1 MTSRTLA
8 VLPVLVV
15 ASLFAFGAVAD
26 RALEGQARRAGE
38 AAAVR
43 AEETARLTAASVRAA
58 LARLEQKVLEGQA
71 PDGVAA
77 ERLAVPPSPSIPRVP
92 GIPYTDRSRDELAK
106 LLHSRASTSSG
117 LPVAVVARLAL
128 GDAAFSSPD
137 GAAPPDVAE
146 RLLGG
151 ALPVRPEDLPV
162 LAGALGVGGDPR
174 VGRLQERLRS
184 APDAAELPVV
194 PAFRRTR
201 VSAGVEGWARDG
213 GESVRYVLPLDRLLA
228 LAGVAERAAF
238 APVGDEASGTPEVNS
253 GVPPSARSLGDR
265 GAGGRHRVAVP
276 ETTGLLLDVNV
287 AAPETLRLRRLR
299 LALWLAVA
307 ASILCLAAVR
317 RALAAEAR
325 ANAREKAFLASV
337 THELRTPLTAIRLFG
352 ETLAEGRGE
361 PREYGELVAQES
373 QRLEA
378 LVEQVLAATRV
389 EAAPTFTRVQPAE
402 LVRSAVALIAPR
414 AERRAVTVA
423 VRAADE
429 LPGALWDGEAVRRAV
444 LNLLDNAIRHGRAA
458 GRVEVRAEA
467 QGDEV
472 AVSVSDDGPGIGRRE
487 RKGLF
492 RRFGRGEGASA
503 GSGLGLHLVQAVVQ
517 AHGGRIDL
525 ASEEGRGCTFTL
537 RLPFRPPER
546 PKSERPK

>member
-1 MTSRTLA
+1 MTSRTMA
-8 VLPVLVV
+8 VLPFLVV
-15 ASLFAFGAVAD
+15 ASLLAFGAVAD
-26 RALEGQARRAGE
+26 RALEGQARRAAE
-38 AAAVR
+38 AAALR

-58 LARLEQKVLEGQA
+58 LARLEQEVLAGQA

-77 ERLAVPPSPSIPRVP
+77 ERLAVPPLSMPRVS
-92 GIPYTDRSRDELAK
+92 GIPYRHRSRDELAK
-106 LLHSRASTSSG
+106 MLHSRASTSSG

-128 GDAAFSSPD
+128 GDAAFSLPG
-137 GAAPPDVAE
+137 GAAPPDVRE
-146 RLLGG
+146 LLLDGT
-151 ALPVRPEDLPV
+151 LPVRPEDLPV
-162 LAGALGVGGDPR
+162 LARALGVGDDPR

-184 APDAAELPVV
+184 APDADVLPVL

-201 VSAGVEGWARDG
+201 VGSGVEGWGRDRV
-213 GESVRYVLPLDRLLA
+213 ETVRYVVSLDRLLV
-228 LAGVAERAAF
+228 LAGVAERAAP
-238 APVGDEASGTPEVNS
+238 APAGRTPYSGTPEVNS
-253 GVPPSARSLGDR
+253 GVPPSARSLRDR
-265 GAGGRHRVAVP
+265 RGVRQRVAVP
-276 ETTGLLLDVNV
+276 ETAGLLLDVNV
-287 AAPETLRLRRLR
+287 TAPETLRLRRLR

-325 ANAREKAFLASV
+325 ANAREKAFLAGV

-373 QRLEA
+373 RRLEA

-389 EAAPTFTRVQPAE
+389 EAAPVFASVQPAD

-414 AERRAVTVA
+414 AERRAVTLE
-423 VRAADE
+423 VRAAAE
-429 LPGALWDGEAVRRAV
+429 LPGAFWDGEAVRRAV

-467 QGDEV
+467 QGGEV
-472 AVSVSDDGPGIGRRE
+472 SVSVSDDGPGIGRRE
-487 RKGLF
+487 RRGLF
-492 RRFGRGEGASA
+492 RRFARGEGESA
-503 GSGLGLHLVQAVVQ
+503 GSGLGLHLVQAVAQ

-525 ASEEGRGCTFTL
+525 ATEEGRGSTFTL
-537 RLPFRPPER
+537 RLPCRPPR
-546 PKSERPK
+546 RGNG